1 MMYSVACIIV
11 GIISKLEFVHCST
24 GSSGPLFLT
33 PLIARKE
40 CDYARTT
47 SRVTLFEDEVNATA
61 HSGFITVNQALGSHL
76 FFLYIRAQE
85 HTPTTP
91 LMLWTQG
98 GPGLSSLFGQFLEI
112 GSLAIDDNGRL
123 RKRLRTIQD
132 SVSVIYLDVPVGSG
146 YSFTKGVTGY
156 ARSLEDIGKAVAEF
170 LRQFL
175 LLFPEYEE
183 RDFYVAGESYGG
195 RYAVGIAHYL
205 LTNEV
210 GQVPLNLKGT
220 IAGVGFLG
228 PIFQIADSSEF
239 LYGASMLTKKGR
251 DTFAR
256 QFETMRSLLA
266 LGQVE
271 VALYLL
277 LRTIFTDDTNPTL
290 FHNLTRFNNQAS
302 ALYSEKPANMIEY
315 SRYVNT
321 TRFREAIH
329 VGPDVQFEP
338 HSPIFMANL
347 APDMVT
353 DISDQIELL
362 LNTSKVLFYTGQ
374 VDSLF
379 PSANL
384 RAYFRTLRWP
394 GASQYRNTSRSTW
407 TMNHDSRGISGYVV
421 QARNFIDVTILGA
434 GHYAAVDKPDEVN
447 NLLSNFV
454 HSWNPLGQSLT
465 QETERHLLR

>member
-1 MMYSVACIIV
+1 
-11 GIISKLEFVHCST
+11 
-24 GSSGPLFLT
+24 
-33 PLIARKE
+33 
-40 CDYARTT
+40 
-47 SRVTLFEDEVNATA
+47 
-61 HSGFITVNQALGSHL
+61 
-76 FFLYIRAQE
+76 
-85 HTPTTP
+85 
-91 LMLWTQG
+91 MLWTQG

-112 GSLAIDDNGRL
+112 GPLAIDDNGRL
-123 RKRLRTIQD
+123 RKRQRTIQD

-146 YSFTKGVTGY
+146 YSFTKSVTGY

-170 LRQFL
+170 LRQYL
-175 LLFPEYEE
+175 MLFPEYKE

-256 QFETMRSLLA
+256 QFETMRSLFA

-290 FHNLTRFNNQAS
+290 FQNLTRFNNQAS
-302 ALYSEKPANMIEY
+302 ALYSEKPANMIAY

-338 HSPIFMANL
+338 HSDIFMASL

-374 VDSLF
+374 VDALF

-394 GASQYRNTSRSTW
+394 GASQYRNASRSTW
-407 TMNHDSRGISGYVV
+407 TMKYDSRGISGYVV
-421 QARNFIDVTILGA
+421 QVRDFIDVTILGA

-447 NLLSNFV
+447 CLLSKFV
-454 HSWNPLGQSLT
+454 DSRNPLGLNLT

>member
-1 MMYSVACIIV
+1 MYSVAWIIV
-11 GIISKLEFVHCST
+11 GIISSWEFVHCSQ

-61 HSGFITVNQALGSHL
+61 HSGFITVNEALESHL

-112 GSLAIDDNGRL
+112 GPLAIDDNGRL

-156 ARSLEDIGKAVAEF
+156 ARSLKDIGKAVAEF

-175 LLFPEYEE
+175 LLFPEYKE
-183 RDFYVAGESYGG
+183 RDFYVAGESYG
-195 RYAVGIAHYL
+195 
-205 LTNEV
+205 
-210 GQVPLNLKGT
+210 
-220 IAGVGFLG
+220 
-228 PIFQIADSSEF
+228 ADSSEF

-256 QFETMRSLLA
+256 QFETMRSLLV

-271 VALYLL
+271 VALYFL

-290 FHNLTRFNNQAS
+290 FQNLTLFNNQAS
-302 ALYSEKPANMIEY
+302 ALYSEKPANMIAY
-315 SRYVNT
+315 SHYVNT

-329 VGPDVQFEP
+329 VGPDVQFEL
-338 HSPIFMANL
+338 HSDIFMASL

-362 LNTSKVLFYTGQ
+362 LNTSQVLFYTGQ
-374 VDSLF
+374 VDALF
-379 PSANL
+379 PSTNL

-394 GASQYRNTSRSTW
+394 GASQYGNASRSTW
-407 TMNHDSRGISGYVV
+407 TMSYDSRGISGYVV
-421 QARNFIDVTILGA
+421 QVRNFVDVTILGA

-447 NLLSNFV
+447 YLLSNFV
-454 HSWNPLGQSLT
+454 DSRNPLGLNLT